1 MKILFR
7 LIQIV
12 FSYIFEYTFQK
23 SSSFNVLLS
32 YRVTEEVEENKMTA
46 SNLGII
52 FGPTL
57 IRPRQTD
64 ATISLSSL
72 VDYPYQARIVE
83 LLITYYDKIFDVSRE
98 MVNPEKLVLADD
110 REPQQIRKSQSL
122 PVGNEVGL
130 LYFNN
135 FK

>member
-1 MKILFR
+1 M
-7 LIQIV
+7 
-12 FSYIFEYTFQK
+12 
-23 SSSFNVLLS
+23 
-32 YRVTEEVEENKMTA
+32 EENKMTA

-83 LLITYYDKIFDVSRE
+83 LLVTYYDKIFDVSRE
-98 MVNPEKLVLADD
+98 MVNPEKLVLTED
-110 REPQQIRKSQSL
+110 RELQQIRKSQSL
-122 PVGNEVGL
+122 PVGNEVGCFVVHL
-130 LYFNN
+130 LKCSIIKLETLLISLHTSHPATF
-135 FK
+135 FLIRQP